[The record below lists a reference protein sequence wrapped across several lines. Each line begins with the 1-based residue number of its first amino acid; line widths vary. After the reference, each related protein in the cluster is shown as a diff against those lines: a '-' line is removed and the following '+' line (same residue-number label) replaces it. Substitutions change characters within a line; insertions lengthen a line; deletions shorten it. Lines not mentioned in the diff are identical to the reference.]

1 MPLTLR
7 AAISVCGRRAVR
19 PREECDRDRAIRGMH
34 NDKMD
39 AAVIRASRKDP
50 AAFGTIFD
58 RHWPRIYRYCAERAG
73 PAAGEDVAAETFRVA
88 FTQRERYDGR
98 EDAAPWLYGIANN
111 LLRRWFRAAGR
122 GSRAMARAGVE
133 VRGDEFEELAD
144 RLDAEFLSPVLASVL
159 AKLSPA
165 DRDTLLLHAF
175 VGLTYEQIAHATDVP
190 IGTVGS
196 RMNRARALVRS
207 HLETLE
213 LRS

>member
-1 MPLTLR
+1 
-7 AAISVCGRRAVR
+7 
-19 PREECDRDRAIRGMH
+19 MH

-122 GSRAMARAGVE
+122 GSRAMARAGVAVSGE
-133 VRGDEFEELAD
+133 EFEELEELAD

-175 VGLTYEQIAHATDVP
+175 ADLTYEQIARATDVP

-196 RMNRARALVRS
+196 RINRARALVRA

-213 LRS
+213 LCS